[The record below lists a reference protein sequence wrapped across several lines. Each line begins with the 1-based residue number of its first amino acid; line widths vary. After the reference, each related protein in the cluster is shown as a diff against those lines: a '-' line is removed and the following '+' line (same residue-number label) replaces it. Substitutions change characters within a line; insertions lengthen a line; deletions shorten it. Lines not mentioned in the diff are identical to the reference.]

1 MSHRDPSAF
10 NSAAPPLHPPSVQ
23 EHLAALQAWS
33 ASGAFGQLLDVDEP
47 ILDAL
52 GEVMRTDTAAALDR
66 LYERL
71 AADPALALAFG
82 SNGRML
88 HARQAQLHYWQ
99 LMWTQPFGH
108 AHMQMARAV
117 ATTHHTVG
125 VDPGTYVSAYRFVL
139 AELTAALG
147 RRLAHDPGRLATAVV
162 LLQRLVLEDI
172 ELVTRVYHLR
182 DREAVDRE
190 KSRFEALLGQIL
202 PPAVVPRLSNDARVA
217 DTVPKCTVL
226 FADLVGFTQLASRQS
241 PEQTVQMLD
250 AVFARLDHAT
260 EQAGLEKIKTIG
272 DAYMAAGGLH
282 GDADLAVQ
290 AAVQMGKAFVRIV
303 REEAVLQGLPL
314 DLRVGIHCGPVVAG
328 VVGKKRFLYDLWGDT
343 VNFAARMESSGLPGH
358 VQVSEEVFAHLPPDT
373 EAERRERVEVKGV
386 GEVTAWLLAVQ

>member
-1 MSHRDPSAF
+1 MSYDPPPVAYPVVR
-10 NSAAPPLHPPSVQ
+10 PPLLPPED
-23 EHLAALQAWS
+23 EHIAALQAWL
-33 ASGAFGQLLDVDEP
+33 ASGAFGQPLQ
-47 ILDAL
+47 LDAATL
-52 GEVMRTDTAAALDR
+52 AALSEVMQTDTALALDR

-71 AADPALALAFG
+71 ASEPALAMAFG

-88 HARQAQLHYWQ
+88 HARQAQLRYWQ

-117 ATTHHTVG
+117 ATTHHAVG

-147 RRLAHDPGRLATAVV
+147 RRLAHDPDRLATAVL

-182 DREAVDRE
+182 DREAVDLE
-190 KSRFEALLGQIL
+190 KARFEALLGQIL
-202 PPAVVPRLSNDARVA
+202 PPAVVPRLSSDARVA
-217 DTVPKCTVL
+217 DTVAKCTVL

-250 AVFARLDHAT
+250 AVFARLDQAT

-282 GDADLAVQ
+282 GDPDLAVS
-290 AAVQMGKAFVRIV
+290 AAVQLGKAFVRIV

-343 VNFAARMESSGLPGH
+343 VNFAARMESSGKPGH
-358 VQVSEEVFAHLPPDT
+358 VQVSEAVFAHLPPDT